1 MVLLRYL
8 DSLAGHVYS
17 TLIVTRTD
25 LVYACNHPPLYPL
38 RGEIYVQHGEGGKVT
53 KGVANSSDRRGEPV
67 SDRHSIMHFDDRHR
81 ALEVLPW
88 LVRYHP
94 RVLWTPEL
102 ALGQYYAH
110 QELRVH
116 LFDRVNFAVRRP
128 AVDGTRRNWDH
139 VGSVPCGKH
148 RMKSLTNR
156 GEAPYLA
163 KYSTE
168 HALAVSTCK
177 RDPCTSTLE

>member
-1 MVLLRYL
+1 M
-8 DSLAGHVYS
+8 
-17 TLIVTRTD
+17 
-25 LVYACNHPPLYPL
+25 
-38 RGEIYVQHGEGGKVT
+38 
-53 KGVANSSDRRGEPV
+53 

-128 AVDGTRRNWDH
+128 AVDGTRWNWDR

-148 RMKSLTNR
+148 PMKSLTNR
-156 GEAPYLA
+156 GKA
-163 KYSTE
+163 
-168 HALAVSTCK
+168 
-177 RDPCTSTLE
+177 TSPLRTPSHLSSP